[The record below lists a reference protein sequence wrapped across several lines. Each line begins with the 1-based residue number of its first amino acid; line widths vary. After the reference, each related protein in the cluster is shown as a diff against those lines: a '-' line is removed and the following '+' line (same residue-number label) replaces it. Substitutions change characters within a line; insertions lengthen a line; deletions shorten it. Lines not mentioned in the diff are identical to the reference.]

1 MYDPIEIALMRKI
14 TGSASGGGGGGG
26 GGGVDNLLWCTYLTT
41 TYNEITEAL
50 AQGKL
55 PVCKKGNDVY
65 TYQGIASNK
74 YVFTA
79 VKNTVVSYI
88 GVGSNDAWAVL
99 SNFTVQATGNMTQQV
114 DVDSTDKQYPSAKAT
129 YDAIQEATA
138 NYKVREYTVTY
149 ADGTTSV
156 IRNVEAADAKA
167 QSEEPQAEEP
177 VSTESVTGS
186 ENEVI

>member
-1 MYDPIEIALMRKI
+1 MAVDVVARGMAAQAL
-14 TGSASGGGGGGG
+14 SSGGGGG
-26 GGGVDNLLWCTYLTT
+26 GGGVDNLLWCTYQTT

-79 VKNTVVSYI
+79 VKNTVVSYV

-99 SNFTVQATGNMTQQV
+99 SSFTVQSTGNMVQQI

-129 YDAIQEATA
+129 YDAIQGVVA
-138 NYKVREYTVTY
+138 NYKTVEYTVTY
-149 ADGTTSV
+149 ADGSTGV
-156 IRNVEAADAKA
+156 IYNVEATGGA
-167 QSEEPQAEEP
+167 QSQSKDQTATEP
-177 VSTESVTGS
+177 VAMESDPEH
-186 ENEVI
+186 ENEVV